1 MTFVN
6 PILFALGAA
15 FVALPIILHFLKR
28 KRKPVMW
35 GAMRFLIEAYR
46 RKRRRMTL
54 EQLLLLLTRCALVLL
69 FALAIG
75 QPIFG
80 GAGTQTGPRE
90 LYIVLD
96 DSISSANRSGGATD
110 FDSHK
115 ARAIALLD
123 TLAPEAGDR
132 AGLVLASSPS
142 RGVITPASSD
152 IAAVRRAIEQ
162 AERTDASA
170 DLEGSFNLIGEAIAT
185 DEENAPAVTV
195 AVVSSLREGS
205 IDPDRPLP
213 RLASDSRRVS
223 VIASVPATEPVV
235 NFAIAGVE
243 PLRNVVLGEAER
255 DGQATVIVERSGA
268 DIGETASVQV
278 SLAIEGTNNAT
289 TGLAD
294 FEPGQTSA
302 ELMLSFAMPSADVS
316 RTPTLVASLPSDSN
330 NADNSVITPIDR
342 RSVLRVGVIASRPLV
357 GQVGIDRFTPA
368 DWIRLAL
375 SPGEST
381 GELRIVDTTPSLIDA
396 PRLATLDAV
405 FLLEPD
411 ELADDGWS
419 MLRRFVDRGGL
430 LIVTPP
436 AKDSVQLWTDSMT
449 EALGLSWS
457 ISREPV
463 SIPGDARIDTDSR
476 APSDRLLAMIAG
488 ELGQLSSGVSF
499 TKLLPI
505 IPEQDDDPS
514 ILRLTDGSTLL
525 AAARPET
532 VTGRVSP
539 GLVVFLASPTSLD
552 WTDLPTRPL
561 MVPLVQELIRQGI
574 GLAADRALRTAGD
587 ASTQM
592 PTASEIVSSEGDPV
606 EAPIRLAGRYELR
619 DEAGEASGVLA
630 VLPDVR
636 GSRAGLVNQ
645 AALEPWLAATAGG
658 TEQLAWIDA
667 EGMTVGAASATTS
680 TSARGESRLLFWLI
694 VFALMCAVIETL
706 LARWSARSMQVHHV
720 PEAQA

>member
-1 MTFVN
+1 MTFAN

-80 GAGTQTGPRE
+80 GSGTQSGPRE

-96 DSISSANRSGGATD
+96 DSIASANKSGDATD
-110 FDSHK
+110 FESHK
-115 ARAIALLD
+115 ERAISLLD
-123 TLAPEAGDR
+123 TLTPEAGDR

-152 IAAVRRAIEQ
+152 IAAVRRAIER
-162 AERTDASA
+162 AERTDAAA
-170 DLEGSFNLIGEAIAT
+170 DLEGAFNLIGEAITT
-185 DEENAPAVTV
+185 DDENAPAVTV
-195 AVVSSLREGS
+195 AVVSGLREGS
-205 IDPDRPLP
+205 VVPDRPLP
-213 RLASDSRRVS
+213 RLSSDSRRVS
-223 VIASVPATEPVV
+223 VIAADPASEPVI
-235 NFAIAGVE
+235 NYAIAGIE

-268 DIGETASVQV
+268 GIGESASVPV
-278 SLAIEGTNNAT
+278 SLAIEGTNDPAS
-289 TGLAD
+289 GQAE

-330 NADNSVITPIDR
+330 DADNTVITPIDR

-375 SPGEST
+375 SPGETT
-381 GELRIVDTTPSLIDA
+381 GELRIVDTTPSLLDA

-411 ELADDGWS
+411 ELTDGGWS

-430 LIVTPP
+430 LVVTPP

-449 EALGLSWS
+449 ETLGLRWS
-457 ISREPV
+457 ISREPIAV
-463 SIPGDARIDTDSR
+463 TSDARIDTDSR
-476 APSDRLLAMIAG
+476 APSDKLLAMIAG
-488 ELGQLSSGVSF
+488 ELDQLSSGVSF
-499 TKLLPI
+499 NKLLPL

-514 ILRLTDGSTLL
+514 ILKLTDGSTLL

-532 VTGRVSP
+532 VTGRVST
-539 GLVVFLASPTSLD
+539 GLVVYLASPTSLD

-574 GLAADRALRTAGD
+574 GLATDRALRTAGD
-587 ASTQM
+587 ASTQA
-592 PTASEIVSSEGDPV
+592 PAAPEIVNSEGDPV
-606 EAPIRLAGRYELR
+606 EAPIRRAGRYELR
-619 DEAGEASGVLA
+619 DEAGEVSGVLA

-636 GSRAGLVNQ
+636 GSRAGAMTQ

-658 TEQLAWIDA
+658 SERLTWIDA
-667 EGMTVGAASATTS
+667 EGAMVGASTTTTS
-680 TSARGESRLLFWLI
+680 TNARGESRLLFWLI
-694 VFALMCAVIETL
+694 VFALVCAVLETV
-706 LARWSARSMQVHHV
+706 LARWSARSMQAQHM
-720 PEAQA
+720 PEAHA